1 MSPEFYDL
9 SRLFAL
15 RDRLQSL
22 DSAAPPAA
30 CLLSAP
36 LHPPPRR
43 LGVLCGSFNP
53 LTLAHATLAQHAC
66 RAFHLDQLLYT
77 VAKVTVDKEQVT
89 GMGLED
95 RLFLLLL
102 HAQQHQ
108 HLGVALVNRGLYFEQ
123 AQAFQALFDRQVG
136 LFFIVGMD
144 KLVQILDARYYQ
156 DRETALDQLFALTSL
171 IVANRGDMAQRA
183 FDELLQRPDN
193 QPYRDAIHFLPLPE
207 SVADLSS
214 TVIRRTVREAAN
226 LSAHVPA
233 EVARFLTEA
242 RPYAASGRATE
253 DGPGDAIDTYA
264 VRLAL
269 FERLATVRDWAEQQ
283 VDFQRLLSQACAP
296 DPRGQALRGALTGR
310 ALQALIRDGQHTRR
324 TG

>member
-22 DSAAPPAA
+22 DSAAPPTA
-30 CLLSAP
+30 CLLSTP
-36 LHPPPRR
+36 LQPPPQR

-53 LTLAHATLAQHAC
+53 LTLAHVVLAQHAC

-77 VAKVTVDKEQVT
+77 VAKVTVDKERVT

-95 RLFLLLL
+95 RLLLLLL
-102 HAQQHQ
+102 HVEQQQ

-123 AQAFQALFDRQVG
+123 AQAFQSLFDKPVE

-156 DRETALDQLFALTSL
+156 DREAALDQLFALTSL
-171 IVANRGDMAQRA
+171 VVANRGEMAQQA

-214 TVIRRTVREAAN
+214 TAIRKTVREATN

-242 RPYAASGRATE
+242 RPYAAPGSATE
-253 DGPGDAIDTYA
+253 DGSG
-264 VRLAL
+264 
-269 FERLATVRDWAEQQ
+269 
-283 VDFQRLLSQACAP
+283 
-296 DPRGQALRGALTGR
+296 G
-310 ALQALIRDGQHTRR
+310 
-324 TG
+324 

>member
-1 MSPEFYDL
+1 MSAEFYDL
-9 SRLFAL
+9 SRLFVL

-22 DSAAPPAA
+22 DSAAPPTAR
-30 CLLSAP
+30 LLSAP
-36 LHPPPRR
+36 PHPPPQR

-53 LTLAHATLAQHAC
+53 LTLAHVVLAQHAC
-66 RAFHLDQLLYT
+66 RAFQLDQLLYT
-77 VAKVTVDKEQVT
+77 AAKVTVDKEQVT

-95 RLFLLLL
+95 RLLLLLL
-102 HAQQHQ
+102 HVEQQQ

-123 AQAFQALFDRQVG
+123 AQAFQSLFDKPVG
-136 LFFIVGMD
+136 LFLIVGMD
-144 KLVQILDARYYQ
+144 KLVQILDARYYR
-156 DRETALDQLFALTSL
+156 DREAALEQLFALTSL
-171 IVANRGDMAQRA
+171 VVANRGDMARRA
-183 FDELLQRPDN
+183 FDELLQRSNN

-214 TVIRRTVREAAN
+214 TAIRKAVSEATS

-242 RPYAASGRATE
+242 RPYAAPGSAPE
-253 DGPGDAIDTYA
+253 DGQQDEIEAYA

-269 FERLATVRDWAEQQ
+269 FDRLAAVRDWAERH
-283 VDFQRLLSQACAP
+283 VDFQQLLIQALAP
-296 DPRGQALRGALTGR
+296 DPRGRALRGATTGQALR
-310 ALQALIRDGQHTRR
+310 ALI

>member
-1 MSPEFYDL
+1 MSSEFYDL
-9 SRLFAL
+9 SRLFTL

-30 CLLSAP
+30 CLLST
-36 LHPPPRR
+36 PPHLPPQR

-53 LTLAHATLAQHAC
+53 LTLAHVVLAQHAC
-66 RAFHLDQLLYT
+66 HTFHLDQLLYT
-77 VAKVTVDKEQVT
+77 VAKVTVDKERVT
-89 GMGLED
+89 RMGLED
-95 RLFLLLL
+95 RLLLLLL
-102 HAQQHQ
+102 HVEQQQ

-123 AQAFQALFDRQVG
+123 AQAFQSLFDARVE

-156 DRETALDQLFALTSL
+156 DREAALDQLFALTSL
-171 IVANRGDMAQRA
+171 VVANRGDMARQA

-193 QPYRDAIHFLPLPE
+193 QPYRDAIHFLPLPG
-207 SVADLSS
+207 SVTDLSS
-214 TVIRRTVREAAN
+214 TTIRKVVSEATN

-242 RPYAASGRATE
+242 RPYAAPGSNTE
-253 DGPGDAIDTYA
+253 DGSEDEIDAYA

-269 FERLATVRDWAEQQ
+269 FDRLAAVRDWAERN
-283 VDFQRLLSQACAP
+283 VDFQQLLTQALAP
-296 DPRGQALRGALTGR
+296 DPRGQTLRGATTGQ
-310 ALQALIRDGQHTRR
+310 ALQALI

>member
-36 LHPPPRR
+36 RHPPPQR

-53 LTLAHATLAQHAC
+53 LTLAHAALAQHAC
-66 RAFHLDQLLYT
+66 RTFHLDQLLYT
-77 VAKVTVDKEQVT
+77 VAKVTVDKERVT

-95 RLFLLLL
+95 RLLLLLL
-102 HAQQHQ
+102 HAQPQQ
-108 HLGVALVNRGLYFEQ
+108 HLGVAVVNRGLYFEQ
-123 AQAFQALFDRQVG
+123 AHAFQSLFDQPVG

-156 DRETALDQLFALTSL
+156 DRAAALDRLFALTSL
-171 IVANRGDMAQRA
+171 VVANRGDMARRA

-207 SVADLSS
+207 TVAELSS
-214 TVIRRTVREAAN
+214 TAIRQTEGEAAN
-226 LSAHVPA
+226 LPAHVPA

-242 RPYAASGRATE
+242 QPYTAPSGATG
-253 DGPGDAIDTYA
+253 DGQGDAIDAYA

-283 VDFQRLLSQACAP
+283 VNFQRLLSQACAP
-296 DPRGQALRGALTGR
+296 DPRGRALRDASSGQALR
-310 ALQALIRDGQHTRR
+310 ALIRDGQHTRR
-324 TG
+324 TE

>member
-22 DSAAPPAA
+22 DSAAPPTA
-30 CLLSAP
+30 CLLSTP
-36 LHPPPRR
+36 LQPPPQR

-53 LTLAHATLAQHAC
+53 LTLAHVVLAQHAC

-77 VAKVTVDKEQVT
+77 VAKVTVDKERVT

-95 RLFLLLL
+95 RLLLLLL
-102 HAQQHQ
+102 HVEQQQ
-108 HLGVALVNRGLYFEQ
+108 YLGVALVNRGLYFEQ
-123 AQAFQALFDRQVG
+123 AQAFQSLFDKPVE

-156 DRETALDQLFALTSL
+156 DREAALGQLFTLTSL
-171 IVANRGDMAQRA
+171 VVANRGEMARRA
-183 FDELLQRPDN
+183 FDELLQRPAN

-214 TVIRRTVREAAN
+214 TAIRKTVREATN

-242 RPYAASGRATE
+242 RPYAAPGRDTE
-253 DGPGDAIDTYA
+253 DGQEDEVDPYA
-264 VRLAL
+264 VRLTL
-269 FERLATVRDWAEQQ
+269 FNRLATVRDWTEQH
-283 VDFQRLLSQACAP
+283 VDFQQLLSQALTP
-296 DPRGQALRGALTGR
+296 DPRGRALRGATTGQ
-310 ALQALIRDGQHTRR
+310 ALQALIAD
-324 TG
+324 

>member
-9 SRLFAL
+9 SRLFTL
-15 RDRLQSL
+15 RERLQSL
-22 DSAAPPAA
+22 DSTAPPVS

-36 LHPPPRR
+36 LHPSPRR

-53 LTLAHATLAQHAC
+53 LTLAHAALAQHAC
-66 RAFHLDQLLYT
+66 PAFHLDQLLYT

-95 RLFLLLL
+95 RLLLLL
-102 HAQQHQ
+102 LYVQQQQ

-123 AQAFQALFDRQVG
+123 AQAFQSLFDRPVG

-171 IVANRGDMAQRA
+171 VVANRGDMARRA

-207 SVADLSS
+207 TVADLSS
-214 TVIRRTVREAAN
+214 TAIRKTVREGAN
-226 LSAHVPA
+226 LSAHVSA

-242 RPYAASGRATE
+242 RPYAAPGRDTE
-253 DGPGDAIDTYA
+253 DGQADTIDAYA
-264 VRLAL
+264 VRLTL
-269 FERLATVRDWAEQQ
+269 FDRLVAVRDWAEQH
-283 VDFQRLLSQACAP
+283 VDFQQLLSQACAS
-296 DPRGQALRGALTGR
+296 DPRGRALRNAPTGK
-310 ALQALIRDGQHTRR
+310 ALQALILDG
-324 TG
+324 

>member
-1 MSPEFYDL
+1 MPSEFYDL
-9 SRLFAL
+9 SRLFML

-36 LHPPPRR
+36 PHPPPKR

-53 LTLAHATLAQHAC
+53 LTLAHVVLAQHAC
-66 RAFHLDQLLYT
+66 HAFQLDQLFYT
-77 VAKVTVDKEQVT
+77 VAKVTVDKERVT

-95 RLFLLLL
+95 RLLLLLL
-102 HAQQHQ
+102 HVEQQQ
-108 HLGVALVNRGLYFEQ
+108 YLGVALVNRGLYFEQ
-123 AQAFQALFDRQVG
+123 AQAFQSLFDKRVE

-156 DRETALDQLFALTSL
+156 DREAALDQLFALTSL
-171 IVANRGDMAQRA
+171 VVANRGDMARRV
-183 FDELLQRPDN
+183 FDELLQRSVN

-207 SVADLSS
+207 SVSDLSS
-214 TVIRRTVREAAN
+214 TVIRKTVSEATN

-242 RPYAASGRATE
+242 RPYAAPGGDIEGGQE
-253 DGPGDAIDTYA
+253 DEIDAYA

-269 FERLATVRDWAEQQ
+269 FDRLAAVRDWAEQH
-283 VDFQRLLSQACAP
+283 VDFQQLLTQALAP
-296 DPRGQALRGALTGR
+296 DPRGQALRGTATGR
-310 ALQALIRDGQHTRR
+310 ALRTLI

>member
-1 MSPEFYDL
+1 MPSEFYDL
-9 SRLFAL
+9 SRLFML

-36 LHPPPRR
+36 PHPPPQR

-53 LTLAHATLAQHAC
+53 LTLAHVVLAQHAC
-66 RAFHLDQLLYT
+66 HAFQLDQLFYT
-77 VAKVTVDKEQVT
+77 VAKVTVDKERVT

-95 RLFLLLL
+95 RLLLLLL
-102 HAQQHQ
+102 HVEQQQ
-108 HLGVALVNRGLYFEQ
+108 YLGVALVNRGLYFEQ
-123 AQAFQALFDRQVG
+123 AQAFQSLFDKRVE

-156 DRETALDQLFALTSL
+156 DREAALDQLFALTSL
-171 IVANRGDMAQRA
+171 VVANRGDMARRV
-183 FDELLQRPDN
+183 FDELLQRSAN

-207 SVADLSS
+207 SVSDLSS
-214 TVIRRTVREAAN
+214 TAIRKTVSEATS

-242 RPYAASGRATE
+242 RPYVAPGSDIEGGQE
-253 DGPGDAIDTYA
+253 DEIDAYA

-269 FERLATVRDWAEQQ
+269 FDRLATVRDWAEQH
-283 VDFQRLLSQACAP
+283 VDFQQLLTQALAP
-296 DPRGQALRGALTGR
+296 DPRGQALRGTATGR
-310 ALQALIRDGQHTRR
+310 PLRTLIIG
-324 TG
+324 

>member
-1 MSPEFYDL
+1 MPPEFYDL

-22 DSAAPPAA
+22 DSATPPMA

-36 LHPPPRR
+36 PHRPPRR

-53 LTLAHATLAQHAC
+53 LTLAHAALAQHAC
-66 RAFHLDQLLYT
+66 RAFQLDQLLYT
-77 VAKVTVDKEQVT
+77 VAKVTVDKEHVT

-95 RLFLLLL
+95 RLLLLLL

-123 AQAFQALFDRQVG
+123 AQAFQALFDKQVG

-144 KLVQILDARYYQ
+144 KLVQILDARYYR
-156 DRETALDQLFALTSL
+156 DREAALGQLFALTSL
-171 IVANRGDMAQRA
+171 VVANRGDMERRA
-183 FDELLQRPDN
+183 FDELLQRPAN

-214 TVIRRTVREAAN
+214 TAIRKTASEA
-226 LSAHVPA
+226 LQTQVPS

-242 RPYAASGRATE
+242 KPYAARGSDTE
-253 DGPGDAIDTYA
+253 DGQTDEIDAYA

-269 FERLATVRDWAEQQ
+269 FDRLATVRDWAEQH
-283 VDFQRLLSQACAP
+283 VDFLQLLLQALAP
-296 DPRGQALRGALTGR
+296 DPRGQALRGAMTGEALR
-310 ALQALIRDGQHTRR
+310 ALIQGGQSTRR
-324 TG
+324 RG